1 MGFFSKILG
10 GNDSQTIVRCDE
22 AEFLIWKYQGGA
34 VKSGTSIIVKDG
46 EVAVLVGSSQTTIE
60 GPANTT
66 ASEDL
71 SEVFFINLA
80 GSNVV
85 RFAVPYFGVND
96 PRYPDL
102 NVPVAVRGSINFNI
116 EDYKGFIRMHRL
128 VGFDMEAFQKK
139 IKDAVIKYVK
149 SVVSNIPTD
158 HSIPVVQMEKKIL
171 EIGEILNQYL
181 KQRLA
186 IDFAINVRAVDLNAI
201 EYDADDESYKQLRAL
216 TQGQAAEMSQTQHK
230 INMDQMKAQS
240 QLNIDAMR
248 ETQKQDLYNRGANLD
263 MDRQMR
269 AQDIK
274 DRGEK
279 MRIQRDLGEKAYNAQ
294 IDEMQKSGRMAM
306 GGMPNMGQPVGG
318 FNPSGINGIGGPKP
332 ATQIGQPSGIN
343 MGGGINSGIP
353 TPTCPTSPTTDTT
366 GEHLCSHRWSDT
378 RTIRLQYAER
388 NGENRRAYRTDFGVE
403 GRYQLDTCNSSSRGS
418 IHLECS
424 PNTTSTNIGRTSYP
438 TNTSRCTTN
447 AINIQGYE

>member
-10 GNDSQTIVRCDE
+10 SNDSQTIVRCDE

-240 QLNIDAMR
+240 QLNIDATR
-248 ETQKQDLYNRGANLD
+248 QGQAQTGAGYIQNIIAD
-263 MDRQMR
+263 EVRAFVQRMR
-269 AQDIK
+269 APAPQPVELVPRAMFNPNLEASWFAAINAIINNVT
-274 DRGEK
+274 
-279 MRIQRDLGEKAYNAQ
+279 MLGILLTGAALIREREHGTIEHLLVMPVTPLEIMLSK
-294 IDEMQKSGRMAM
+294 IWAM
-306 GGMPNMGQPVGG
+306 GVVVLVASSFSLQVMVKGVL
-318 FNPSGINGIGGPKP
+318 GITVAGSAALFGAGTLLTDAG
-332 ATQIGQPSGIN
+332 ATASLAGVQ
-343 MGGGINSGIP
+343 
-353 TPTCPTSPTTDTT
+353 C
-366 GEHLCSHRWSDT
+366 
-378 RTIRLQYAER
+378 
-388 NGENRRAYRTDFGVE
+388 NR
-403 GRYQLDTCNSSSRGS
+403 
-418 IHLECS
+418 
-424 PNTTSTNIGRTSYP
+424 
-438 TNTSRCTTN
+438 
-447 AINIQGYE
+447 

>member
-46 EVAVLVGSSQTTIE
+46 EVAALIGSTQTTIE

-332 ATQIGQPSGIN
+332 AAQVPPQIPQVSIYVAIGGQTQGPFDYNMLKEMVRTGGLTAQTLVWKEGIN
-343 MGGGINSGIP
+343 WTPAIQVPEVASILNAPQTPPPPTSAVPP
-353 TPTCPTSPTTDTT
+353 TPPTPPGVPPT
-366 GEHLCSHRWSDT
+366 L
-378 RTIRLQYAER
+378 
-388 NGENRRAYRTDFGVE
+388 
-403 GRYQLDTCNSSSRGS
+403 
-418 IHLECS
+418 
-424 PNTTSTNIGRTSYP
+424 
-438 TNTSRCTTN
+438 
-447 AINIQGYE
+447 

>member
-34 VKSGTSIIVKDG
+34 VKSSTSIIVKDG
-46 EVAVLVGSSQTTIE
+46 EVAVLVGSSQTIIE

-240 QLNIDAMR
+240 QLNIDACER
-248 ETQKQDLYNRGANLD
+248 P
-263 MDRQMR
+263 
-269 AQDIK
+269 
-274 DRGEK
+274 
-279 MRIQRDLGEKAYNAQ
+279 
-294 IDEMQKSGRMAM
+294 KS
-306 GGMPNMGQPVGG
+306 
-318 FNPSGINGIGGPKP
+318 K
-332 ATQIGQPSGIN
+332 
-343 MGGGINSGIP
+343 
-353 TPTCPTSPTTDTT
+353 TCTTVV
-366 GEHLCSHRWSDT
+366 
-378 RTIRLQYAER
+378 Q
-388 NGENRRAYRTDFGVE
+388 
-403 GRYQLDTCNSSSRGS
+403 
-418 IHLECS
+418 
-424 PNTTSTNIGRTSYP
+424 TSTWIDRCVPRTSK
-438 TNTSRCTTN
+438 TEVRRCASS
-447 AINIQGYE
+447 AILAKRLTMLKSTRCRKAAEWQWVACLTWGNL